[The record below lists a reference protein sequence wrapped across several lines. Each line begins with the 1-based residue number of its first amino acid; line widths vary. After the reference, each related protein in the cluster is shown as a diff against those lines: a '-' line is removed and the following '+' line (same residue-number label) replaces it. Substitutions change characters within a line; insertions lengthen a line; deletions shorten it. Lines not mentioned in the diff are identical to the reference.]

1 MIAYV
6 SWSIPY
12 DLQVHLIRSQIRLRN
27 VVFLI
32 FSVLGFLITFAV
44 GIWRW
49 QFALQY
55 YGPASIRNWITPV
68 FWFLF
73 FFIIL
78 STVAFLNLRR
88 FRGVELQISPS
99 GLVIQKRKMLEAI
112 KWRDVS
118 RIRASFV
125 RYGLFGLSWG
135 RKTELEIITEDGRR
149 HRFNQSVEAI
159 ESLVELT
166 KRYVYPILFTKYR
179 ESFNQGE
186 PLNFGPLILTSEGIL
201 NSRKALRWKDL
212 GKIKLNEGSLHLKPF
227 ENIDGPNLSVAA
239 HKIPN
244 IDLCLQLIRHMARQS

>member
-1 MIAYV
+1 MIAID
-6 SWSIPY
+6 SWSTGY
-12 DLQVHLIRSQIRLRN
+12 NLQVHHIRSRIRLRN

-49 QFALQY
+49 QFALQN

-73 FFIIL
+73 PFMFL
-78 STVAFLNLRR
+78 SIVAFLNLRR
-88 FRGVELQISPS
+88 FRGVELQISSS
-99 GLVIQKRKMLEAI
+99 GLVIQKIKILETI
-112 KWRDVS
+112 NWHDVS
-118 RIRASFV
+118 RIRTSIV

-135 RKTELEIITEDGRR
+135 RKTELEIFTEDGQRY
-149 HRFNQSVEAI
+149 RFDQSI
-159 ESLVELT
+159 EGIDSLIMLT
-166 KRYVYPILFTKYR
+166 KRYVYPILFEKYR

-212 GKIKLNEGSLHLKPF
+212 GEIKLKEGSLHLKPF
-227 ENIDGPNLSVAA
+227 ENIDGPSLSIAA